1 MASRYFLIALALGV
15 MVYRLSQGEGVAAV
29 GLAGLAGGL
38 IILQLAPSRPKLK
51 PLAWA
56 CFGVTV
62 VAMLITYLRM
72 RSAS

>member
-1 MASRYFLIALALGV
+1 MVSRYFLIALALGV
-15 MVYRLSQGEGVAAV
+15 MVYRLSQGEGVAAL

-38 IILQLAPSRPKLK
+38 IVLQMAPSRPRLK

-62 VAMLITYLRM
+62 VAMVITYIRM
-72 RSAS
+72 RGTF